1 MKDVS
6 ELSIDEQLSRG
17 ATRRTVVTT
26 GAKLAYAAPLVAAT
40 SGSLRGG
47 ALAACGG
54 ATPYSLTGAGGE
66 ELCCG
71 CCSQAGL
78 GPVQRA
84 ERRVV
89 GAAGGCRFHRLPDTY
104 WPTMVSRCPLAGQPG
119 TDVTRV
125 CIAEDANPPI
135 SPPR

>member
-40 SGSLRGG
+40 VGLTVRP

-54 ATPYSLTGAGGE
+54 QTPIAFTGADDE
-66 ELCCG
+66 PLCCG
-71 CCSQAGL
+71 CCQISSPGGARAQRRAAAQQATNPDFIECQNL
-78 GPVQRA
+78 L
-84 ERRVV
+84 
-89 GAAGGCRFHRLPDTY
+89 AGQNIT
-104 WPTMVSRCPLAGQPG
+104 CPLAGQPG
-119 TDVTRV
+119 SNEQRV
-125 CIAEDANPPI
+125 CIAPDANPT
-135 SPPR
+135 SP

>member
-17 ATRRTVVTT
+17 TTRRTVVTT

-40 SGSLRGG
+40 VALTGGS
-47 ALAACGG
+47 ALAVCGG
-54 ATPYSLTGAGGE
+54 ATPFSLTGTGGE

-71 CCSQAGL
+71 CCSQVGL
-78 GPVQRA
+78 GARAQRA
-84 ERRVV
+84 QRRVSAQQV
-89 GAAGGCRFHRLPDTY
+89 AADFTACQTLLANNGI
-104 WPTMVSRCPLAGQPG
+104 SCPLAGQPG
-119 TDVTRV
+119 SDVTRV
-125 CIAEDANPPI
+125 CIAPDANPPI